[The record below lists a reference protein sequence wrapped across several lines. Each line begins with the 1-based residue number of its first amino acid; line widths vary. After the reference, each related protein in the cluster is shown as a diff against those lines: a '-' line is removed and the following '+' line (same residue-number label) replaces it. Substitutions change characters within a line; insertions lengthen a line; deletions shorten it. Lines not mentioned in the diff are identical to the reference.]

1 MTCRLRRFFTARRTA
16 CVRPCRPDRMVIG
29 ECPPPMH
36 RCYDWSQKYAAVLSI
51 DRIPEERIYSM
62 QRDAVSVTS

>member
-1 MTCRLRRFFTARRTA
+1 
-16 CVRPCRPDRMVIG
+16 MVIG